1 MKFLRHIL
9 LGFAA
14 FVCML
19 NMNISVSA
27 HFLRTDNGIGGV
39 IHIDPNDDPII
50 GQVSNIFIDLK
61 DSQNR
66 LTEINCNC
74 SIKILENE
82 KEISSRG
89 VQVSKS
95 EDGQIYVTSQF
106 TFPKKGSYIV
116 RMEGRST
123 DSTFPDF
130 RLDFDFFVSQKSR
143 QNEADSKQFFWVLS
157 GVGSVLVIVFFVLI
171 GKRILTK

>member
-9 LGFAA
+9 FGFAA
-14 FVCML
+14 VVCMF

-27 HFLRTDNGIGGV
+27 HFLQAESGIGGL

-66 LTEINCNC
+66 LTEANCNC
-74 SIKILENE
+74 TIKILENE
-82 KEISSRG
+82 QEISSRG
-89 VQVSKS
+89 VQVIKS
-95 EDGQIYVTSQF
+95 EDGQLYVTSQF

-116 RMEGRST
+116 RMEGKST
-123 DSTFPDF
+123 NSMFPDF

-143 QNEADSKQFFWVLS
+143 QNETDSKQFFWVLS
-157 GVGSVLVIVFFVLI
+157 GIGSVLVIVFLALI
-171 GKRILTK
+171 GKKILTK